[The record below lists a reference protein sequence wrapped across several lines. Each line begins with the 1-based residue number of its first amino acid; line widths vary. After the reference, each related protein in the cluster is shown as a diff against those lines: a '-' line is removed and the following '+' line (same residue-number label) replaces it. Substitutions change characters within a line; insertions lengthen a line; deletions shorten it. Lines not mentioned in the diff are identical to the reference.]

1 MFVLKLL
8 GVESR
13 LRSLDVE
20 RNNIFLS
27 VKSIFNLFFKI
38 FFFRISSFLL
48 SFLGF
53 QPLGSN
59 KMLDCSL
66 CNCQWRVHDALSGHV
81 M

>member
-1 MFVLKLL
+1 MFMLRLL

-13 LRSLDVE
+13 FGSLDVE

-53 QPLGSN
+53 QPLG
-59 KMLDCSL
+59 
-66 CNCQWRVHDALSGHV
+66 
-81 M
+81 